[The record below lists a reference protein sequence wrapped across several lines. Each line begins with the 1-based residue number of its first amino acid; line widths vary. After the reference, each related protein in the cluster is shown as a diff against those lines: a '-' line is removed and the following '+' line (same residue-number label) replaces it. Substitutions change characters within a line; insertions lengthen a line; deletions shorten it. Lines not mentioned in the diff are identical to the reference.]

1 MYAQAWTAELSVDP
15 PQVGRHIIGRE
26 AQLDRLRGV
35 VDGAAAS
42 SQALLVLG
50 QAGTGKTVLLADA
63 TAGARSAG
71 LRVLSVTGRES
82 EANLAFAGLRQLLRP
97 VLGKAASLPG
107 VQGPALL
114 GALGLAEDPGA
125 TDQLSIGIA
134 VLTLL
139 SDLSEDRALAVIID
153 DAQWLDRSSLD
164 ALAFAA
170 RRLDGERVVILVG
183 ARGNSPAVG
192 LDWGLPEL
200 TLGPLRESDAG
211 RLLDVQPSPPRG
223 RTRARVLAE
232 AAGNPMALIELAKVI
247 AADPAAGRRWTTEP
261 LPLTDRLTE
270 AIATQAAALPEA
282 TLAALLLAAV
292 TDSSDPAVIAGGLA
306 LDQGALA
313 PAERLGLI
321 RMDSRAGVQF
331 AHPLIRSAIYHSVP
345 PARRAAAHR
354 DLAETL
360 HSYPDRR
367 AWHLAAAAAAPD
379 EQVAALLEDTAADA
393 RRRGGASAAAAA
405 LERAAELS
413 PDRAQQARR
422 LASAAEIASFTGQAD
437 WVKDLA
443 TRALAV
449 TADLG
454 TRIHAR
460 ELVGKAMVWSSEHD
474 DAIATLIEVAKE
486 AAGYDV
492 AIAWDALAHAAT
504 GVYQSGTPAGV
515 QAVLDTL
522 ALLER
527 TAQPAMTGG
536 QLLEEDVAA
545 MRMWILASTG
555 PYRDTSGL
563 LRHLDHA
570 TVTDLPAHVLAWAG
584 SAAWLIDQTDQ
595 AIELLQATRLRMQA
609 PGVRGASGGVLS
621 SLGWAYLD
629 AGHWDEAL
637 AAAAEA
643 DSLADA
649 YALDIVA
656 ASAALITASV
666 LAARGE
672 VAAARPQAARAL
684 ASDPVES
691 RSVVARARHAL
702 GVAAL
707 AEGSDVAAYTQLRRL
722 FDESGAPLHYH
733 VCFLAVA
740 DFAAAAVR
748 AGQAVEGLEVVRGA
762 VDRLDGVPSPRLE
775 QLLGR
780 AHGLLA
786 ESAEAEKHYSTALAD
801 PAGDQWPFERAQLRL
816 DYGAWLRRQRRVKE
830 AKLVLTAARD
840 TFGLLR
846 AQPGERQA
854 EAELRACGV
863 AVAGQADVLA
873 ELTPQQRQ
881 IVYLAGSGLTN
892 REIGDRL
899 FLSPRTVS
907 SHLYVCYPKLGIA
920 SRHQLRDL
928 IPQLARWQAGGLDES
943 A

>member
-1 MYAQAWTAELSVDP
+1 LTGDSLA
-15 PQVGRHIIGRE
+15 VGRHIIGRE
-26 AQLDRLRGV
+26 AELDRLRGL
-35 VDGAAAS
+35 VDGAAEA
-42 SQALLVLG
+42 SQALLILG
-50 QAGTGKTVLLADA
+50 QAGMGKTALLAEA
-63 TAGARSAG
+63 SARARSAG
-71 LRVLSVTGRES
+71 LLVLSVTGREW

-97 VLGKAASLPG
+97 VLGNAASLPG
-107 VQGPALL
+107 LQGPALL
-114 GALGLAEDPGA
+114 GALGLSADPGA
-125 TDQLSIGIA
+125 ADRLSIGIA

-139 SDLSEDRALAVIID
+139 SDVSEDRALAVIVD

-170 RRLDGERVVILVG
+170 RRLDGERVVFLVG
-183 ARGNSPAVG
+183 ARGNSPPAV
-192 LDWGLPEL
+192 LDWVLPEL
-200 TLGPLRESDAG
+200 TLGPLQESDAG
-211 RLLDVQPSPPRG
+211 RLLDGQPSPPRG
-223 RTRARVLAE
+223 RIRARVLAE

-261 LPLTDRLTE
+261 LPLTDRLTS
-270 AIATQAAALPEA
+270 AIAARASALPDA

-292 TDSSDPAVIAGGLA
+292 ADSADPAAAAVGGSE
-306 LDQGALA
+306 LDPGTLA

-321 RMDSRAGVQF
+321 RVDSRAGVQF
-331 AHPLIRSAIYHSVP
+331 THPLIRSAVYHSVP
-345 PARRAAAHR
+345 AARRAAAHR

-360 HSYPDRR
+360 RGYPDRR

-393 RRRGGASAAAAA
+393 GRRGGAAAAAAA

-413 PDRAQQARR
+413 LDRAQQARR
-422 LASAAEIASFTGQAD
+422 LVTAAEIASFTGQAD

-443 TRALAV
+443 TRTLAV

-454 TRIHAR
+454 TRIRAR
-460 ELVGKAMVWSSEHD
+460 ELVGKALVWSSEHD
-474 DAIATLIEVAKE
+474 DAIATLIQVARE
-486 AAGYDV
+486 AAGHDL
-492 AIAWDALAHAAT
+492 ATAWDALAHAAT

-527 TAQPAMTGG
+527 TARPDMTGAP
-536 QLLEEDVAA
+536 LLEEDVAA

-563 LRHLDHA
+563 RRHLDRA
-570 TVTDLPAHVLAWAG
+570 AITDLPAHVFAWTG
-584 SAAWLIDQTDQ
+584 SAAWLIDQTGQ
-595 AIELLQATRLRMQA
+595 AIELLRAARLRMQA
-609 PGVRGASGGVLS
+609 PGVRGASGGTLS

-649 YALDIVA
+649 YALHIVA
-656 ASAALITASV
+656 ASAALITASI
-666 LAARGE
+666 LAARGD
-672 VAAARPQAARAL
+672 VAAARAQAARAL

-722 FDESGAPLHYH
+722 FDENGTPLHYH
-733 VCFLAVA
+733 VCYLAVA

-748 AGQAVEGLEVVRGA
+748 ADRTVEGREVLRGA
-762 VDRLDGVPSPRLE
+762 VARLDGMPSPRLG

-786 ESAEAEKHYSTALAD
+786 DPAEAEKHYSTALAD

-816 DYGAWLRRQRRVKE
+816 DFGAWLRRQRRVND
-830 AKLVLTAARD
+830 AKLVLGAARD

-846 AQPGERQA
+846 AQPAERQA
-854 EAELRACGV
+854 ETELRACGV
-863 AVAGQADVLA
+863 AVTGQADALA

-907 SHLYVCYPKLGIA
+907 SCLYVCYPKLGIA

-928 IPQLARWQAGGLDES
+928 IPQLSPWQASGLDE
-943 A
+943 

>member
-1 MYAQAWTAELSVDP
+1 MELSVDP

-26 AQLDRLRGV
+26 AELDQLRAV
-35 VDGAAAS
+35 VDGATAS

-50 QAGTGKTVLLADA
+50 QAGMGKTVLLADA

-82 EANLAFAGLRQLLRP
+82 EANLAFVGLRQLLRP
-97 VLGKAASLPG
+97 VLGNAAGLPG
-107 VQGPALL
+107 LQGPALL
-114 GALGLAEDPGA
+114 GALGFPADPGA
-125 TDQLSIGIA
+125 ADRLSIGIA

-139 SDLSEDRALAVIID
+139 SDVSEDRALAVIVD

-164 ALAFAA
+164 ALAFAV
-170 RRLDGERVVILVG
+170 RRLDGERVVFLVG
-183 ARGNSPAVG
+183 ARGNSPAAG

-200 TLGPLRESDAG
+200 TLGPLPESDAG

-261 LPLTDRLTE
+261 LPLTDRLTS
-270 AIATQAAALPEA
+270 AIAAQAAALPEP
-282 TLAALLLAAV
+282 TLAALLLAAIA
-292 TDSSDPAVIAGGLA
+292 DSADPAAAGGGSE
-306 LDQGALA
+306 LDPGTLA

-321 RMDSRAGVQF
+321 RVDSRTGVQF
-331 AHPLIRSAIYHSVP
+331 THPLIRSAIYHSAP

-360 HSYPDRR
+360 HGYPDRR
-367 AWHLAAAAAAPD
+367 AWHLAAAALAPD

-393 RRRGGASAAAAA
+393 RRRGGAAAAAAA

-437 WVKDLA
+437 WFKDLA
-443 TRALAV
+443 TRTLAV
-449 TADLG
+449 TG
-454 TRIHAR
+454 SPGSRISAR
-460 ELVGKAMVWSSEHD
+460 RLVGRALVWSSEHD
-474 DAIATLIEVAKE
+474 AAIVTLIEAARE
-486 AAGYDV
+486 AAGYDL
-492 AIAWDALAHAAT
+492 AIAWDALANAAT
-504 GVYQSGTPAGV
+504 VAYQSGAPAGV
-515 QAVLDTL
+515 RAVRDTL
-522 ALLER
+522 ALLEC
-527 TAQPAMTGG
+527 AAPPAVTVEHHVAEDY
-536 QLLEEDVAA
+536 LEDDVEAT
-545 MRMWILASTG
+545 RIWVLASTG
-555 PYRDTSGL
+555 PYRDTSAL
-563 LRHLDHA
+563 LRYLDRTA
-570 TVTDLPAHVLAWAG
+570 VTDLPARIFPWAG
-584 SAAWLIDQTDQ
+584 SAAWLVDRTDQ
-595 AIELLQATRLRMQA
+595 AIELLQATRRRMQA

-649 YALDIVA
+649 YAMDIVA
-656 ASAALITASV
+656 ASAALITATV
-666 LAARGE
+666 LAARGD
-672 VAAARPQAARAL
+672 VAAARAQVARAF
-684 ASDPVES
+684 ASDPAQC
-691 RSVVARARHAL
+691 RSVVARAQHAL
-702 GVAAL
+702 GIAAL
-707 AEGSDVAAYTQLRRL
+707 AEGSDLMAYAQLRRL
-722 FDESGAPLHYH
+722 FGESGTPLHYH
-733 VCFLAVA
+733 VCYLAVA
-740 DFAAAAVR
+740 DFATAAVR
-748 AGQAVEGLEVVRGA
+748 AGQTVEGREVLRGA
-762 VDRLDGVPSPRLE
+762 VDRLDGMPSPRLH

-786 ESAEAEKHYSTALAD
+786 DQAEAEKHYSTALAD

-816 DYGAWLRRQRRVKE
+816 DYGAWLRRQRRVND

-840 TFGLLR
+840 TFALLR
-846 AQPGERQA
+846 TQPAERQA
-854 EAELRACGV
+854 ETELRACGV
-863 AVAGQADVLA
+863 AVTGQADALA

-920 SRHQLRDL
+920 SRQQLRDL